1 MGIGDQI
8 ANLFRRR
15 RRQPPT
21 PTPSATSQPSPGRP
35 GVWRRIT
42 NALTGRRAR
51 SPGPTDTGDG
61 GGGGIGGVF
70 RGPTGAIGSVR
81 VIIGG
86 RFVSMSGAKI
96 YGEWSGTID
105 TDRGNQ
111 PPSPANATR
120 LAQALTNQDPTAVI
134 DAINTILT
142 LDYAGRT
149 PTSQGGFSFYG
160 PTEGLRVLRIQTL
173 TITWT

>member
-15 RRQPPT
+15 RRSPT
-21 PTPSATSQPSPGRP
+21 PTPSATSQPSAGRL
-35 GVWRRIT
+35 GVWRRIA
-42 NALTGRRAR
+42 NAITRRRAR
-51 SPGPTDTGDG
+51 SPGPADSG

-86 RFVSMSGAKI
+86 RFVSMAGTKI

-111 PPSPANATR
+111 PPSPANATL
-120 LAQALTNQDPTAVI
+120 LAQALTNQNPTAVI

-160 PTEGLRVLRIQTL
+160 PTEGLRILRIQTL